1 MFQTD
6 QASAVLTLPAPVA
19 AGTPGYF
26 TNGNPVTGIAPTIL
40 DADFM
45 NMVMMEL
52 TNVVTAAGLTP
63 SKTVYNQLLTAI
75 RAVGVFITSQSLATP
90 GYLRLASG
98 FILEW
103 GGAATSATVDVAV
116 VYPLAYPTAQLVTLA
131 SASGVT
137 STGAFVATNTPTVN
151 GFNINGWTASATRV
165 VVGANWIS
173 IGK

>member
-6 QASAVLTLPAPVA
+6 QVSAVLSLPAPVA
-19 AGTPGYF
+19 AGIPGYF
-26 TNGNPVTGIAPTIL
+26 TNGNPVSGIAPTIL

-75 RAVGVFITSQSLATP
+75 RSVGVFVTSQSLATP

-98 FILEW
+98 FILQW
-103 GGAATSATVDVAV
+103 GTATTSATADVAV
-116 VYPLAYPTAQLVTLA
+116 VYPLAYPTAPLVTLA
-131 SASGVT
+131 TAQTTTG
-137 STGAFVATNTPTVN
+137 GAFVGTNTATVN
-151 GFNINGWTASATRV
+151 GFNINGWTANATRV
-165 VVGANWIS
+165 LIGASWLS

>member
-19 AGTPGYF
+19 AGTQGYF

-45 NMVMMEL
+45 NMVMLEII
-52 TNVVTAAGLTP
+52 NVVTAAGLTP
-63 SKTVYNQLLTAI
+63 SKTTYNQLLTAI
-75 RAVGVFITSQSLATP
+75 RAVGVFITSQSLAAP

-103 GGAATSATVDVAV
+103 GLATTSATADVAV

-131 SASGVT
+131 TAAVT
-137 STGAFVATNTPTVN
+137 SAGAFVGTNAPTVN
-151 GFNINGWTASATRV
+151 GFNINGWTATATRAV
-165 VVGANWIS
+165 TTANWLS
-173 IGK
+173 IGH